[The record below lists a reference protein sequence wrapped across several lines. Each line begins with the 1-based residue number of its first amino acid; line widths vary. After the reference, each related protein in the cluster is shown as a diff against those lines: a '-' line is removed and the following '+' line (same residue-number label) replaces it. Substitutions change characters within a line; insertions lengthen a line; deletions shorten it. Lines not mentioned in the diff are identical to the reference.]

1 METNSEV
8 QSTLRSLHQMVER
21 MDQRLQRLESGSGF
35 ATEES
40 VVAPPSPSPDVRED
54 GLEFEIGERWLGP
67 VGIVVLLVGITIFAS
82 YPFGDAFPPGAQ
94 ILVSYLAAFGM
105 LAVARGWRTS
115 FVFTAHILL
124 AGGVMLLYLS
134 TLRLHFFQADPLIA
148 SATVG
153 LAIQLPVIAVGF
165 YAAVRRNVEHLAI
178 LALLMGLITGLCA
191 EGIFGPTAIV
201 LTAAALA
208 LISGPRQWWVAMIVG
223 LALSSA
229 GLLLWL
235 LNAPVL
241 GRPLQLV
248 TEAPYIVVHLIVLFA
263 VFGAVALK
271 WAHEELWTPSTFL
284 LALGNGGALLVFSLL
299 AGDTQF
305 ENGVASTLT
314 AAAAACLVLAA
325 LYWIGGQRPL
335 ETAIYACFG
344 YVALSVAIIAQFG
357 SPYCF
362 AWLGWQSLLVIST
375 AIWFRS
381 KIIVVC
387 NMLVYLGVLF
397 VYLVMNPPDLATNL
411 SYAAVALLSARVMKW
426 QQERL
431 TLQTDMMRTLY
442 LASAFVIVPYGLYHG
457 VPASYVSLSWVAA
470 AGFYFALSLTLQNQK
485 YRWMAILTMLL
496 TVVYVFAIDLGRLSP
511 VFRIVSL
518 LVLGV
523 ALLAVSLMYSRHRRA
538 NTHGGDVQP

>member
-115 FVFTAHILL
+115 FVFTAHLLL

-134 TLRLHFFQADPLIA
+134 TLRLHFFQVDPLIA
-148 SATVG
+148 NTAVG
-153 LAIQLPVIAVGF
+153 LAVQLPVVAVGF
-165 YAAVRRNVEHLAI
+165 FAAVRRDVEHLAV
-178 LALLMGLITGLCA
+178 LALLMGLVTGLCA
-191 EGIFGPTAIV
+191 EGAFGPTVIV
-201 LTAAALA
+201 LAAAVLA
-208 LISGPRQWWVAMIVG
+208 VIAGPRQWWGAMVAGVV
-223 LALSSA
+223 LSSA

-235 LNAPVL
+235 FNAPVL
-241 GRPLQLV
+241 GRPMQLV
-248 TEAPYIVVHLIVLFA
+248 TEAPYIVAHLVTLFA
-263 VFGAVALK
+263 VFGVAALK
-271 WAHEELWTPSTFL
+271 WAQEDLWTTPAFL
-284 LALGNGGALLVFSLL
+284 LAIGNGTALFVFSFL

-305 ENGVASTLT
+305 ESGVAFAMTV
-314 AAAAACLVLAA
+314 AAAASLVLAA

-344 YVALSVAIIAQFG
+344 YMSLSMAIIAQFG
-357 SPYCF
+357 SPSCF
-362 AWLGWQSLLVIST
+362 TWLGWQSLLVIST

-381 KIIVVC
+381 KIIVAC
-387 NMLVYLGVLF
+387 NMFIYLGVLF
-397 VYLVMNPPDLATNL
+397 VYLVMSPPDLATNL

-431 TLQTDMMRTLY
+431 TLQTDTMRTLY
-442 LASAFVIVPYGLYHG
+442 LASTFVIVPYGLYHG
-457 VPASYVSLSWVAA
+457 VPASYVSLSWVGA
-470 AGFYFALSLTLQNQK
+470 AGFYFALSLILQNQK

-538 NTHGGDVQP
+538 S